1 MTGLIR
7 RLPIFLC
14 ALLLS
19 VPQCMAWDHDWTVL
33 TLARDGTWGVGTGS
47 TQSQAIAEAI
57 GFCRAVARPS
67 SDCGAQFMATR
78 GGWLIANVCGDHKV
92 IAGGSSLVEAELEA
106 LNREI
111 SLQLHY
117 VRDLPPCT
125 RVVTVDPSGAI
136 IPSSQQYFAGREGSR

>member
-1 MTGLIR
+1 MERGGL
-7 RLPIFLC
+7 
-14 ALLLS
+14 
-19 VPQCMAWDHDWTVL
+19 
-33 TLARDGTWGVGTGS
+33 TGS

-78 GGWLIANVCGDHKV
+78 GGWLIANVCGDQKV
-92 IAGGSSLVEAELEA
+92 IAGGSSLVEAELDA

-111 SLQLHY
+111 SLQLLY

-136 IPSSQQYFAGREGSR
+136 IPSNQQYFAGRDGAR